1 MPSGKPLDSFT
12 MWRKVTL
19 PRINTIYEKGKIK
32 HTEMTNNQAL
42 QASQEFIVE
51 LGKAVQDVRF
61 DPMTRILYSTDASIY
76 QMMPVGVAIPKG
88 EDEVTAAVETA
99 GKHGVPI
106 LPRGNGSSLA
116 GQAVGHALVL
126 DLSRHLDQV
135 LEIDAEARSVRV
147 QPGITLGLLNRILN
161 QYGLMYG
168 PDPASADRATM
179 GGILG
184 NNSTGAHSILYGM
197 TVDHVLS
204 AKVVLSD
211 ASTVLFDSFEDAA
224 WASRGKRPGLEGA
237 IYNSTPN
244 LLKRYEKEIAT
255 KYPKTFRH
263 VAGYNLNQIAGSPT
277 PNMAKLIVGSE
288 GTLGIITEATL
299 NLVPTLKVK
308 GLAMVH
314 FSDFR
319 EALKAVPHI
328 LESDPSA
335 IEILDKMLLDL
346 TRNRIEYRRLL
357 TFIEGDPESVLM
369 VEFAGDSEL
378 EIEAG
383 LVRLK
388 EILNRLGHNGSV
400 VIVTDPAEQANV
412 WYVRKVGL
420 GILMS
425 IRGDAKPIPFVEDA
439 AVPVEHLADYITR
452 LYDFAYST
460 GVEQV
465 AVYAH
470 ASAGCMHVR
479 PLVNLKNA
487 DGIRQLRQIGEE
499 SVRLV
504 LEYGGTTSGEHGEG
518 LARGEFS
525 EMLFGPELA
534 QAFRQLKETFD
545 PTNIMNPGKVVN
557 TPRMDDETYLR
568 FGRDYALPQ
577 EPRSTVFSF
586 ELDEGF
592 SGAVE
597 MCNGAGVC
605 RRLAEG
611 VMCPSFQVTRDEA
624 DSTRGRANALRA
636 AMMGHLGP
644 NGMTS
649 EEVYSVLDLC
659 LSCKA
664 CEAECPSAVDMAKLK
679 AEFQH
684 GYYEEHGIPLR
695 SNIFGN
701 IARVNRLGQPFA
713 PLANSILK
721 GPGKWAL
728 EKLGVARE
736 RSFPELADQSFS
748 KWHRGHRSRNGAQPD
763 AQKQVVF
770 FHDTFMEHNHPEVG
784 RAAWKVLEAVGFEPI
799 LLDKRECCGRPA
811 VSKGLLNE
819 AARLAKHNINLL
831 APYARDGIPILGCEP
846 SCITMLVDEYPSL
859 VPGDDA
865 AAVAKMAM
873 PIEQFLEREITVG
886 NVELTFDDLSR
897 KVLFHGHCHQKA
909 IFGVSSTLSFLRR
922 IPNCEVEEVDS
933 GCCGMAGSFGYEAEH
948 YDLSIQLTE
957 MTLAPAVRTAR
968 DETIICSP
976 GTSCRDQIEHTTGRR
991 ALHPIEVFAGAI
1003 GIRESK

>member
-1 MPSGKPLDSFT
+1 
-12 MWRKVTL
+12 
-19 PRINTIYEKGKIK
+19 
-32 HTEMTNNQAL
+32 MTNNQAL
-42 QASQEFIVE
+42 QASQEFIAE
-51 LGKAVQDVRF
+51 LQKAVQDVRF
-61 DPMTRILYSTDASIY
+61 DRMTRILYSTDASIY

-88 EDEVTAAVETA
+88 EDEVTAAVEIA
-99 GKHGVPI
+99 GKYGVPI

-135 LEIDAEARSVRV
+135 LEIDAEARKVRV
-147 QPGITLGLLNRILN
+147 QPGITLGLLNKTLS
-161 QYGLMYG
+161 QHGLMYG

-197 TVDHVLS
+197 TVDHVLG

-211 ASTVLFDSFEDAA
+211 ASTALFDPFEVDA
-224 WASRGKRPGLEGA
+224 WASRGNRPGLEGA
-237 IYNSTPN
+237 IYQSTPK
-244 LLKRYEKEIAT
+244 LLKRYESEIAT
-255 KYPKTFRH
+255 RYPKTFRH
-263 VAGYNLNQIAGSPT
+263 VAGYNLNQIAGSDS
-277 PNMAKLIVGSE
+277 PNLAKLIIGSE

-319 EALKAVPHI
+319 AALKAVPHI

-346 TRNRIEYRRLL
+346 TRDRIEYSRLL

-383 LVRLK
+383 LLRLK
-388 EILNRLGHNGSV
+388 EILSSIGHKDSV

-425 IRGDAKPIPFVEDA
+425 IRGDAKPIPFIEDA

-452 LYDFAYST
+452 VYDFAYQA
-460 GVEQV
+460 GVDQV

-487 DGIRQLRQIGEE
+487 AGIRQLRQIAEE
-499 SVRLV
+499 SVKLV

-525 EMLFGPELA
+525 ETLFGPELV
-534 QAFRQLKETFD
+534 QAFREVKETFD

-557 TPRMDDETYLR
+557 TPRMDDETSLR
-568 FGRDYALPQ
+568 FGTDYALPH
-577 EPRSTVFSF
+577 EPKSTTFSF
-586 ELDEGF
+586 ELDGGF

-644 NGMTS
+644 EGMTS
-649 EEVYSVLDLC
+649 EELYSVLDLC

-664 CEAECPSAVDMAKLK
+664 CEAECPSGVDMAKLK
-679 AEFQH
+679 AEFLH
-684 GYYEEHGIPLR
+684 GYHEEHGVPLR
-695 SNIFGN
+695 TKIFGN
-701 IARVNRLGQPFA
+701 IARVNRLGQPIA
-713 PLANSILK
+713 PLANAILN
-721 GPGKWAL
+721 GPGAWAL
-728 EKLGVARE
+728 EKLGIAPE
-736 RSFPELADQSFS
+736 RSFPEFAAQSFT
-748 KWHRGHRSRNGAQPD
+748 KWHRGYRGRNGVKPD
-763 AQKQVVF
+763 ARKQVVF

-784 RAAWKVLEAVGFEPI
+784 RAAWKVLEEAGFEPI
-799 LLDKRECCGRPA
+799 LLDKKECCGRPA
-811 VSKGLLNE
+811 VSKGLLDE
-819 AARLAKHNINLL
+819 AARLAKHNVNLL
-831 APYARDGIPILGCEP
+831 APLAKEGIPILGCEP
-846 SCITMLVDEYPSL
+846 SCITMLIDEYPDL
-859 VPGDDA
+859 VPTDDA
-865 AAVAKMAM
+865 RAVAMMAM
-873 PIEQFLEREITVG
+873 PLEHFLEREIAEG
-886 NVELTFDDLSR
+886 NVELTFDDVSR

-909 IFGVSSTLSFLRR
+909 VFGVGSTLSLLRR
-922 IPNCEVEEVDS
+922 IPNYEVEEIDS

-948 YDLSIQLTE
+948 YDLSIQLAE
-957 MTLAPAVRTAR
+957 MTLAPAVRAASG
-968 DETIICSP
+968 DTIICTP
-976 GTSCRDQIEHTTGRR
+976 GTSCRDQIEHSTGRR
-991 ALHPIEVFAGAI
+991 ALHPIEVFAGALK
-1003 GIRESK
+1003 EANS